1 MQVDA
6 ERAVRGYLWIAG
18 AGLLLQGVISFAL
31 LPFTREPSR
40 ATDELLGS
48 SYRHLAIHIVWG
60 LVMLGALLRPLPA
73 RQLAWIT
80 LGFGVF
86 YLAFGI
92 AGYQEHDPFGI
103 HMHRGE
109 NRFHLIVGSLA
120 LAIGA
125 CALWSMSRSRGT
137 SIPIG
142 AGTPEMQIGDK
153 GSDREW

>member
-31 LPFTREPSR
+31 LPFSREPSR

-60 LVMLGALLRPLPA
+60 LLMLGALLRPLPA

-80 LGFGVF
+80 FGFGVF

-92 AGYQEHDPFGI
+92 AGYGEHDPFGI
-103 HMHRGE
+103 QMHRGE

-125 CALWSMSRSRGT
+125 CALWSRSRRGEP
-137 SIPIG
+137 SL
-142 AGTPEMQIGDK
+142 
-153 GSDREW
+153 

>member
-1 MQVDA
+1 MRLDA

-18 AGLLLQGVISFAL
+18 AGLLLQGVISLAL
-31 LPFTREPSR
+31 LPFTREPSH
-40 ATDELLGS
+40 ATDGLLGS
-48 SYRHLAIHIVWG
+48 SYRHLAIHILWG

-86 YLAFGI
+86 YLALGI
-92 AGYQEHDPFGI
+92 AGYRAHDAFGI

-120 LAIGA
+120 IAIGA
-125 CALWSMSRSRGT
+125 CALWSISRDKET
-137 SIPIG
+137 SLPAII
-142 AGTPEMQIGDK
+142 GTPGMHIGDEWS
-153 GSDREW
+153 GRE

>member
-1 MQVDA
+1 MHLDA

-18 AGLLLQGVISFAL
+18 AGLLLQGVISLAL

-40 ATDELLGS
+40 ATDGLLAS

-60 LVMLGALLRPLPA
+60 LVMIGALLRPLPA

-80 LGFGVF
+80 LGFGAF
-86 YLAFGI
+86 YLTFGI
-92 AGYQEHDPFGI
+92 AGYREHDPFGI

-125 CALWSMSRSRGT
+125 CALWTSSRRKEMSLSVGIDVSGT
-137 SIPIG
+137 QVRD
-142 AGTPEMQIGDK
+142 E
-153 GSDREW
+153 GSGSEW